1 MVGGVKVVTDPGA
14 LRPYKSR
21 VYRLSPTTPCRRL
34 PEATEQ
40 VSASSHGTTML
51 AKYCAA
57 RFGYILVWWHL
68 PLADAVLLRLG
79 KLISVLKVDDDDRI
93 AVVKP
98 AVKNLVVTQAVEASG
113 FHHAPDPSR

>member
-1 MVGGVKVVTDPGA
+1 V
-14 LRPYKSR
+14 
-21 VYRLSPTTPCRRL
+21 
-34 PEATEQ
+34 
-40 VSASSHGTTML
+40 L

-68 PLADAVLLRLG
+68 PLADAVLLGLG